1 MNRYIVFPF
10 VSSLALFISA
20 AAYSSSDEETLV
32 IEEIVVSA
40 AFEKSQEDLALS
52 ISVVQDDEL
61 RNKAAASLGEA
72 LSEEI
77 GISLSSYGTSVGHP
91 VIRGQTGN
99 RVSVLQNGATLADV
113 ANQSPDHVEA
123 VEPLTA
129 DRVEVLRGP
138 STLLYG
144 GGAVAGAINVID
156 GRIPEVV
163 PEKPRLMIQ
172 QSNNSVNSGDNTAIR
187 IDTGFDRFAF
197 HIDGYRRKNGNVDI
211 KGFAID
217 ELAVAAR
224 EELFHGDDHDDDH
237 DDDDHDDHDDD
248 HDDDH
253 GDEETENTFGY
264 LNNSDGKANGGTFG
278 FSFVGDNGFFG
289 VSASRTEKSYGLPA
303 GTHAHHEEE
312 GHDDD
317 HGDDHDDDHG
327 DDHDDDHGDDHDDDH
342 DDDHEEGHAEHD
354 HGGHEGLEYV
364 RIDMEMD
371 RYDVRAGLN
380 FDEGWMESL
389 RASLAFT
396 DYKHDEVE
404 YFEDG
409 DSHVGTTYANE
420 GFEGRVSL
428 KRRSMGSWAGVYGL
442 QLSEAEFSAVG
453 EEAFIPLSDI
463 SSLGVFGVERYDGGS
478 FFAEVGFRIEL
489 GEVATGSCV
498 SEENAFSVSGNL
510 LYDLTESSNVGFVV
524 SRSQR
529 SPSVEELYSNI
540 SQVSCERDPSDES
553 LVLHAATGLFEI
565 GDANLASET
574 ANNIELTYRLTSE
587 LLNGEISAYHNQIDD
602 YITLAL
608 SSETMAQW
616 MAMDATFSGIEAKLA
631 LRLTEQ
637 ENFAVTGVIFGDAVR
652 AEFDAG
658 GNVPRIPASKAG
670 VRVKMFS
677 DDWSINISATRFME
691 QDNVGNFEVPTDA
704 YTAVS
709 FNAEHSWPMAKGIYL
724 NLFAR
729 GDNLLDEEVRHHGSF
744 TKNYAPGAGRSIK
757 IGFRVN
763 Y

>member
-1 MNRYIVFPF
+1 MNRYKF
-10 VSSLALFISA
+10 VSVVSFLTLFMTTA
-20 AAYSSSDEETLV
+20 AHSNDEKETQY
-32 IEEIVVSA
+32 IEEVVVSA
-40 AFEKSQEDLALS
+40 AFEKHPEDLALPVT
-52 ISVVQDDEL
+52 VVKDDEL
-61 RNKAAASLGEA
+61 RNQVASSLGEA
-72 LSEEI
+72 LAEEI
-77 GISLSSYGTSVGHP
+77 GISIASYGPSVGHP

-99 RVSVLQNGATLADV
+99 RVSVLQNGSTLADV

-129 DRVEVLRGP
+129 DSVEVLRGP

-144 GGAVAGAINVID
+144 GGAVAGVINVID
-156 GRIPEVV
+156 GRIPEAV
-163 PEKPRLMIQ
+163 PEKPQLMIQ
-172 QSNNSVNSGDNTAIR
+172 QSNNSVNSGNNTAIR

-197 HIDGYRRKNGNVDI
+197 HIDGYKRKNGNFDI
-211 KGFAID
+211 NGFAID
-217 ELAVAAR
+217 ELAVEAR

-237 DDDDHDDHDDD
+237 DD
-248 HDDDH
+248 
-253 GDEETENTFGY
+253 EETENTYGY
-264 LNNSDGKANGGTFG
+264 LKNSDGEATGSTLG
-278 FSFVGDNGFFG
+278 FSFVGDNAFFG
-289 VSASRTEKSYGLPA
+289 VSASRTEKKYGLPA

-312 GHDDD
+312 GH
-317 HGDDHDDDHG
+317 
-327 DDHDDDHGDDHDDDH
+327 GDDHDDDH
-342 DDDHEEGHAEHD
+342 DEGHAED
-354 HGGHEGLEYV
+354 GHGDHEGLEFV

-371 RYDVRAGLN
+371 RYDVRGGLQ
-380 FDEGWMESL
+380 FDAGWMESL

-409 DSHVGTTYANE
+409 DSHVGTTYVND

-428 KRRSMGSWAGVYGL
+428 KRRSMGAWSGVYGL

-453 EEAFIPLSDI
+453 EEAFIPPSDI
-463 SSLGVFGVERYDGGS
+463 SALGLFGVERYES
-478 FFAEVGFRIEL
+478 SNIIAEIGFRIES
-489 GEVATGSCV
+489 GEVATGNCV
-498 SEENAFSVSGNL
+498 SEENAFSVSGNV
-510 LYDLTESSNVGFVV
+510 LYDLTETSSVGFIA

-540 SQVSCERDPSDES
+540 SQVSCERDSNDEN

-565 GDANLASET
+565 GDANLSSET
-574 ANNIELTYRLTSE
+574 SSNVEFSYRLNSD
-587 LLNGEISAYHNQIDD
+587 LLQGEISAYHNQIDD
-602 YITLAL
+602 YISLML

-616 MAMDATFSGIEAKLA
+616 TAMDATFTGIEAKLA
-631 LRLTEQ
+631 IRLAERDSF
-637 ENFAVTGVIFGDAVR
+637 NLTGTVFGDTVN

-658 GNVPRIPASKAG
+658 GNIPRIPASKAG
-670 VRVKMFS
+670 VRFSMFS
-677 DDWSINISATRFME
+677 DDWSMNLSATRFMK
-691 QDNVGNFEVPTDA
+691 QDNVGKFETPTNA
-704 YTAVS
+704 YTALS

-729 GDNLLDEEVRHHGSF
+729 GENLLDEEIRHHGSF